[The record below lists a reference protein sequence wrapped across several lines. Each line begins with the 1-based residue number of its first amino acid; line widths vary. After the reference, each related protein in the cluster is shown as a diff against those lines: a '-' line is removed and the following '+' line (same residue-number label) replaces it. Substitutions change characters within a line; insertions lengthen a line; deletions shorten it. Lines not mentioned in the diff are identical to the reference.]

1 MRLVR
6 GGAALLLTVAATLA
20 GAGAAGAAD
29 AQPAPD
35 YQARRLGT
43 EEQVRVSDFEGK
55 DVLLLNTWATWCKPC
70 KEEMPDF
77 EALHQ
82 RYGSEGLR
90 VVGVNIDEGRGDAR
104 VTRFVEGIGVTFE
117 QWRDP
122 RNRFADDFR
131 VLGPPETF
139 LIDREGRI
147 TRHWRGQ
154 MDPNEPENLSS
165 IQAAL
170 AGEAE
175 AAGAAGPVATAGL
188 LIAFGA
194 GLISVLSPCVLP
206 LVPSYASVV
215 AGVSLGRARS
225 RDKVPAATGANLAA
239 TGAGVATAPV
249 GGLPGDPAPGG
260 LPGDAPGGLAGDAP
274 GGLPGDATTSATD
287 RGAALR
293 AGLAFVAGFT
303 SVFMTLGILVNR
315 AGAALADNREW
326 LTRAGGVVLVVLGL
340 HLVGILRIK
349 AADRDVRLLD
359 MTGGRAGYLG
369 AFLVGVA
376 FAAGWSPCVGPVLA
390 GILTMAAAG
399 GSTLHA
405 AVLLAAY
412 SAGLAIP
419 FLAAALALDRF
430 LAWSANLRHSWLPV
444 AERVSGV
451 LVLAI
456 GILLLTGVFSSLASW
471 LA

>member
-1 MRLVR
+1 MRRRRRRTAAVLV
-6 GGAALLLTVAATLA
+6 L
-20 GAGAAGAAD
+20 AAGAALAWAGTAHAAD
-29 AQPAPD
+29 APAPD

-43 EEQVRVSDFEGK
+43 EDEVRLADFKGE
-55 DVLLLNTWATWCKPC
+55 VLLLNTWATWCKPC

-82 RYGSEGLR
+82 RYRSEGLR

-104 VTRFVEGIGVTFE
+104 VSRFVDGIGVTFDV
-117 QWRDP
+117 WRDP
-122 RNRFADDFR
+122 RNRFADEFR

-139 LIDREGRI
+139 LVDREGRI

-154 MDPNEPENLSS
+154 MDPNAPDNLPS

-170 AGEAE
+170 AGEENSSA
-175 AAGAAGPVATAGL
+175 AAGTVATAGL
-188 LIAFGA
+188 LLAFGA

-215 AGVSLGRARS
+215 AGVSLGRS
-225 RDKVPAATGANLAA
+225 RRDQLV
-239 TGAGVATAPV
+239 TAPAGAV
-249 GGLPGDPAPGG
+249 AAGAPEVTPG
-260 LPGDAPGGLAGDAP
+260 
-274 GGLPGDATTSATD
+274 SD

-293 AGLAFVAGFT
+293 AGLAFVAGFS
-303 SVFMTLGILVNR
+303 SVFMALGILVNR

-326 LTRAGGVVLVVLGL
+326 LTRAGGVVLVLLGL
-340 HLVGILRIK
+340 HLVGILRIR
-349 AADRDVRLLD
+349 AADREVRLLELG
-359 MTGGRAGYLG
+359 GGRAGYAG

-390 GILTMAAAG
+390 GILTMAASG
-399 GSTLHA
+399 GSTLDA

-412 SAGLAIP
+412 SAGLAVP

-430 LAWSANLRHSWLPV
+430 LAWSARLRHSWLPV
-444 AERVSGV
+444 AERVSGA

-456 GILLLTGVFSSLASW
+456 GVLLLTGVFSRLASW